1 VPLQQRDLPL
11 KNGDQYLI
19 KFSYIN
25 KKHEANHFL
34 KMFPETGKSFNRE
47 IDSSGIIDSCP
58 GCGRLHT
65 VHPIAKIN

>member
-1 VPLQQRDLPL
+1 
-11 KNGDQYLI
+11 
-19 KFSYIN
+19 
-25 KKHEANHFL
+25 
-34 KMFPETGKSFNRE
+34 MFPETGKSFNRE